1 MGEKTYRYKATCP
14 SGAVLRGAGYA
25 TPELAIMECEKY
37 ITNNPCG
44 YGTFYISILDNGTPN
59 QDVAACTFE
68 KTYHPDPT
76 GQTGGFTTTN
86 ESSSTGAS
94 GRGGGAAGDPGPGE
108 TVDKDVIAGIAAQLP
123 AGFPWEL
130 VIIGII
136 IIIAIIGAVVMM
148 KKGGG

>member
-1 MGEKTYRYKATCP
+1 MAKTYRYKCTTP

-25 TPELAIMECEKY
+25 TPELAIQECEKY

-59 QDVAACTFE
+59 QDVAAVTFE
-68 KTYHPDPT
+68 KTYYPDPT
-76 GQTGGFTTTN
+76 GKTGGSTTTN

-108 TVDKDVIAGIAAQLP
+108 TQDDSVNKGIAAQLP
-123 AGFPWEL
+123 KGFPWEL
-130 VIIGII
+130 VVIAII